1 MEQTIN
7 LKKLER
13 DTAAVIFKSGI
24 VEIGI
29 GQILLVSAFAMY
41 FDDIRYYIDVL
52 FIVPV
57 LFIMLGKKYV
67 VQPRMGVVKLS
78 RRREK
83 RNMRVMIVI
92 TILLVLLVLLTIFR
106 ASVVVEELIDPRG
119 FITGLIFVI
128 CFTTAHVLEFRR
140 MYAYAF
146 IIAGAFYL
154 SEVIREESSLKF
166 DNSVSYFMAGA
177 VLIVIGIVYLIRFL
191 QKYPIPDDR
200 N

>member
-13 DTAAVIFKSGI
+13 DTAAAIFKSGI

-29 GQILLVSAFAMY
+29 GQILLVSALAMY
-41 FDDIRYYIDVL
+41 FDDIRYYIDIL

-57 LFIMLGKKYV
+57 LFIILGKKYV
-67 VQPRMGVVKLS
+67 VQPRTGIVKLS
-78 RRREK
+78 QRRVK

-92 TILLVLLVLLTIFR
+92 TVLLVLLVALTIFR
-106 ASVVVEELIDPRG
+106 TSVVVEELIDPRG

-146 IIAGAFYL
+146 IIAGAFYF
-154 SEVIREESSLKF
+154 SETIREHPGWKT
-166 DNSVSYFMAGA
+166 DNSLSYFIAGA
-177 VLIVIGIVYLIRFL
+177 ALIVIGIVYLIRFL
-191 QKYPIPDDR
+191 KKYPIPDDR